1 MEKPEFRMPGPKRRR
16 VGGWFPT
23 PAPREAARD
32 LKSIFKHM
40 DRSRWVFLAL
50 SLTIT
55 FGLLWGF
62 LHDSD
67 WRNLGLKPQ
76 LIYVESWPADR
87 SDAEIQA
94 QQARDSRLRAEVEA
108 ERQRQFQQLENK
120 LGL

>member
-1 MEKPEFRMPGPKRRR
+1 MPGPKRRR

-32 LKSIFKHM
+32 LKSMFKGM
-40 DRSRWVFLAL
+40 DRPRWAFLILAFT
-50 SLTIT
+50 LT
-55 FGLLWGF
+55 GALLWGF
-62 LHDSD
+62 LVDSD

-76 LIYVESWPADR
+76 LIYVESWRADR

-94 QQARDSRLRAEVEA
+94 QQARDSRLRAEAEA

>member
-1 MEKPEFRMPGPKRRR
+1 MPMPKRRR
-16 VGGWFPT
+16 IGGWFPT

-32 LKSIFKHM
+32 LKSMFRSM
-40 DRSRWVFLAL
+40 DRPRWVFLAL
-50 SLTIT
+50 ALTIT
-55 FGLLWGF
+55 TLLLWGF
-62 LHDSD
+62 LRDSD

-94 QQARDSRLRAEVEA
+94 QQARDSRLRAQAET